1 MSLTVKTC
9 EKVIERALGG
19 TPDTFTAID
28 LINQA
33 SEALVSSYEWSF
45 LKGGSVDV
53 SFVADQDYATLPADF
68 GHELAT
74 KRKDGFST
82 GFAWTSR
89 DHLAELRSH
98 DPRTRLHFWGAIVW
112 EQDGATATL
121 TTDGTTPTANADKVN
136 VAGKEYT
143 WRATISGSSV
153 DGDVLLGSSDI
164 TATDNLIAAVNLSG
178 TAGTD
183 YASAMTLN
191 EVASARR
198 SATSVVTFE
207 VKVGG
212 EAGNAYTLT
221 GTSLPGGYAL
231 TSPFSGGGGP
241 PKARIAL
248 YPTPS
253 TAEVAG
259 LKLFYAR
266 TLGTATS
273 DSYEIPVAPYCHTL
287 YLEILRAI
295 AQGYEEHDLG
305 TASMRLTMVFDGPLF
320 ENAKRRDARTQSTYG
335 VLAGGVTQRMRGYG
349 SRYDNTIPDPA

>member
-82 GFAWTSR
+82 GFAWTSK

-112 EQDGATATL
+112 EQDAATGTL
-121 TTDGTTPTANADKVN
+121 THHESTNANDTNTVTVNGKIYEFKNTLATD
-136 VAGKEYT
+136 
-143 WRATISGSSV
+143 
-153 DGDVLLGSSDI
+153 DGDVKIGADGPAS
-164 TATDNLIAAVNLSG
+164 ADNLVAAINLSG
-178 TAGTD
+178 TAGTT
-183 YASAMTLN
+183 YGANTTLHETASAY
-191 EVASARR
+191 R
-198 SATSVVTFE
+198 STTTAITFE
-207 VKVGG
+207 AKTGG
-212 EAGNAYTLT
+212 EAGNAYTLAEGVPVT
-221 GTSLPGGYAL
+221 DWEVSGAT
-231 TSPFSGGGGP
+231 FSGGGGP

-273 DSYEIPVAPYCHTL
+273 DSYEIPVVPYCHTL

-295 AQGYEEHDLG
+295 ALGYEEHDMG
-305 TASMRLTMVFDGPLF
+305 TASARLMQVFGGPLF
-320 ENAKRRDARTQSTYG
+320 ANATRRDARTQSTYG
-335 VLAGGVTQRMRGYG
+335 VLTGGVAQQARGSG

>member
-74 KRKDGFST
+74 ERKDGFST
-82 GFAWTSR
+82 GFAWTSK

-112 EQDGATATL
+112 EQDAATVPLAQGPKPDHNDTIEVNGKTYTWKSTIS
-121 TTDGTTPTANADKVN
+121 TTDGEVLIGASATT
-136 VAGKEYT
+136 AG
-143 WRATISGSSV
+143 
-153 DGDVLLGSSDI
+153 
-164 TATDNLIAAVNLSG
+164 DNLIAAINLSG
-178 TAGTD
+178 VAGTN
-183 YASAMTLN
+183 YASGMTLH
-191 EVASARR
+191 ETVTGRRTGVSAFVLE
-198 SATSVVTFE
+198 A
-207 VKVGG
+207 KIGG

-221 GTSLPGGYAL
+221 DPSDNVHADWGPLPG
-231 TSPFSGGGGP
+231 TWTGGGGP

-273 DSYEIPVAPYCHTL
+273 DSYEIPVVPYCHTL

>member
-74 KRKDGFST
+74 ERKDGFST
-82 GFAWTSR
+82 GFAWTSK

-112 EQDGATATL
+112 EQDAATGTLTHDGAAPADAETVTVNGKVYTFKTTIG
-121 TTDGTTPTANADKVN
+121 TTDGHVVRGADGETS
-136 VAGKEYT
+136 A
-143 WRATISGSSV
+143 
-153 DGDVLLGSSDI
+153 
-164 TATDNLIAAVNLSG
+164 DNLVAAINLSG
-178 TAGTD
+178 TAGTTYGAD
-183 YASAMTLN
+183 TTLH
-191 EVASARR
+191 ETVSARR
-198 SATSVVTFE
+198 ATSLTITLE
-207 VKVGG
+207 AKTGG
-212 EAGNAYTLT
+212 EAGNAYTLAETVDSSPAEWT
-221 GTSLPGGYAL
+221 GT
-231 TSPFSGGGGP
+231 TFTGGGGP

-273 DSYEIPVAPYCHTL
+273 DSYEIPVVPYCHTL